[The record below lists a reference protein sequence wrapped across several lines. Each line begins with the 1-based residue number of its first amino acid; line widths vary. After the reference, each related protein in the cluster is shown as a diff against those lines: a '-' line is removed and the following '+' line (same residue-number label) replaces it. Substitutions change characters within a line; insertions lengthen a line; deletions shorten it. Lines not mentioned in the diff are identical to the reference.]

1 MDSKV
6 LFSFHMGQAFFDVH
20 LCAVEPFGSE
30 LPTWFGMVT
39 YFKDDT
45 HLTAIF
51 QDNVVSRYQNVFVLY
66 FIWTKDDG
74 GGVDILSYHWQ
85 L

>member
-1 MDSKV
+1 
-6 LFSFHMGQAFFDVH
+6 
-20 LCAVEPFGSE
+20 
-30 LPTWFGMVT
+30 MVT

-66 FIWTKDDG
+66 FICDFELRMMEVVLTF
-74 GGVDILSYHWQ
+74 
-85 L
+85 